1 MRLLLTRPQDDAQ
14 KLAEILHSFGYETII
29 EPMLTI
35 RFLPDTPVDLTG
47 AQAVLITSANGARAL
62 AASQPRR
69 AIPVY
74 AVGEASAAAA
84 RALGFA
90 PVFSAAGD
98 VAALARLVADRLNPA
113 GGALVHPRA
122 HAVAGDLAGDLAARG
137 FEVRPLV
144 LYEAARATKI
154 SPATC
159 AAIAHGEI
167 DGVVFF
173 SPRTART
180 FVRLAEA
187 AALSLDRLVAW
198 CLSPAVAE
206 HLKGV
211 TWRHIEIAAQPTQ
224 DSLLTLI
231 GKPA

>member
-1 MRLLLTRPQDDAQ
+1 MRLLLTRPQDDSQ
-14 KLAEILHSFGYETII
+14 KLAKTLHGFGCETMI

-35 RFLPDTPVDLTG
+35 RFLPNTPVDLTG
-47 AQAVLITSANGARAL
+47 AQAVLATSANGARAL
-62 AASQPRR
+62 AAAQPHR

-74 AVGEASAAAA
+74 AVGDASAAAA
-84 RALGFA
+84 RALGFS
-90 PVFSAAGD
+90 PVAAAGGD
-98 VAALARLVADRLNPA
+98 VAALARLVADRLSPTD
-113 GGALVHPRA
+113 GPLVHPRA
-122 HAVAGDLAGDLAARG
+122 RAVAGDLAGALAARG
-137 FEVRPLV
+137 FTVRPLV
-144 LYEAARATKI
+144 LYEAVRATQI
-154 SPATC
+154 SAAART
-159 AAIAHGEI
+159 AIARGAV

-180 FVRLAEA
+180 FVRLAET

-206 HLKGV
+206 GLGGA
-211 TWRHIEIAAQPTQ
+211 TWRRIEIAARPTQ

>member
-14 KLAEILHSFGYETII
+14 KLAEILHSFGCETII

-35 RFLPDTPVDLTG
+35 RFLPDVPVDLSG

-62 AASQPRR
+62 AAAQPRR

-74 AVGEASAAAA
+74 AVGNASAEAA

-90 PVFSAAGD
+90 PVVAAGGD
-98 VAALARLVADRLNPA
+98 VAALARLVAGRLKPA
-113 GGALVHPRA
+113 DGVLVHPRA
-122 HAVAGDLAGDLAARG
+122 RAVAGDLAGGLAAHG
-137 FEVRPLV
+137 FTVRPLV
-144 LYEAARATKI
+144 LYEALRATQI
-154 SPATC
+154 SVAAR
-159 AAIAHGEI
+159 AAIAHGEV
-167 DGVVFF
+167 DGAVFF
-173 SPRTART
+173 SPRTAQT

-198 CLSPAVAE
+198 CLSPAVAGG
-206 HLKGV
+206 LGGA
-211 TWRHIEIAAQPTQ
+211 TWRRIEIAARPTQ